1 MRRSRAGRGRGRGPR
16 GGVVGR
22 ARSALLALACL
33 GLSFPLAP
41 VAAAQGAVAAATAE
55 ARRQLDALEA
65 LLDPAEHDVD
75 SLALELAFEEPEAI
89 AAWVAENVGLELYAG
104 LLRGPQ
110 GTLVAGAGNA
120 LDQSVLLA
128 RLLNDAG
135 YEARVAL
142 GELTDAL
149 ATELVMSMFVAG
161 AGASQRDARSVTD
174 VASSVASA
182 TGADTERA
190 AAGLSELT
198 ETELRDLPA
207 YAEAVA
213 QAEALLAQL
222 GRPVDPVMTD
232 ELVAEAR
239 DYAWVEY
246 RLSEAEPWTPAHP
259 AWPASAAL
267 PAVAAVSHLDG
278 EVPAELT
285 HRLRIEVSIERKR
298 GDEFE
303 VEPLMTPWERPVANL
318 LGHTVVVGNSPMGE
332 TGPADLARVGAELVD
347 VAFFVPVLD
356 GAIAPGAQA
365 FDLNGN
371 LVPPDAAASHMAG
384 VFQTGAE
391 RLGGAIGALGAMGGD
406 AAPAEPFAL
415 TAQWIDFVL
424 VAPGGEE
431 TRHRRTVF
439 DRRPAEARAA
449 GGDELLDRSVLKDG
463 LVTTYAV
470 MASGGRLSPSFVA
483 SELGEQ
489 AAFHL
494 AVLERLAQA
503 PADGEAADEA
513 ALLLDLL
520 ADYVPKDH
528 LRLIAAS
535 DGIDGTLDGLA
546 YRAEPALFALFGS
559 FTPTEEGRA
568 RSGVDVIA
576 NAKRTLVLD
585 GGDVVQD
592 FEGSVLA
599 GVWDTVIEREFV
611 AGFGGP
617 VATALRQDRPEGYR
631 VVTAGDTTGLREAGA
646 PDEALTALRADLD
659 NGYAVVVPQRSSVD
673 PEGFAYWR
681 VDLASGETLGMDASG
696 RGNAMTEFLMSLAVG
711 LTVNAALAVPSLIQC
726 ASSSNPALCY
736 CDVIA
741 SGVLFSFLGAL
752 LGALFVAE
760 RFVAVIVTYTI
771 VDVTVIGPVTTF
783 FTPPVCSG
791 YAGGPPNGREALAVA
806 GAAGRCVAS

>member
-1 MRRSRAGRGRGRGPR
+1 
-16 GGVVGR
+16 
-22 ARSALLALACL
+22 
-33 GLSFPLAP
+33 
-41 VAAAQGAVAAATAE
+41 
-55 ARRQLDALEA
+55 
-65 LLDPAEHDVD
+65 
-75 SLALELAFEEPEAI
+75 
-89 AAWVAENVGLELYAG
+89 
-104 LLRGPQ
+104 
-110 GTLVAGAGNA
+110 
-120 LDQSVLLA
+120 
-128 RLLNDAG
+128 
-135 YEARVAL
+135 
-142 GELTDAL
+142 
-149 ATELVMSMFVAG
+149 
-161 AGASQRDARSVTD
+161 
-174 VASSVASA
+174 
-182 TGADTERA
+182 
-190 AAGLSELT
+190 
-198 ETELRDLPA
+198 
-207 YAEAVA
+207 
-213 QAEALLAQL
+213 
-222 GRPVDPVMTD
+222 
-232 ELVAEAR
+232 
-239 DYAWVEY
+239 
-246 RLSEAEPWTPAHP
+246 
-259 AWPASAAL
+259 
-267 PAVAAVSHLDG
+267 
-278 EVPAELT
+278 
-285 HRLRIEVSIERKR
+285 
-298 GDEFE
+298 
-303 VEPLMTPWERPVANL
+303 
-318 LGHTVVVGNSPMGE
+318 
-332 TGPADLARVGAELVD
+332 
-347 VAFFVPVLD
+347 FFVPVLD

-406 AAPAEPFAL
+406 AAPPEPFAL

-449 GGDELLDRSVLKDG
+449 GGEELLDRSVLKDG

-494 AVLERLAQA
+494 AVLERLCL
-503 PADGEAADEA
+503 PR
-513 ALLLDLL
+513 DLL
-520 ADYVPKDH
+520 G
-528 LRLIAAS
+528 RTAAS
-535 DGIDGTLDGLA
+535 DGIDGTQGGLA

-673 PEGFAYWR
+673 
-681 VDLASGETLGMDASG
+681 
-696 RGNAMTEFLMSLAVG
+696 
-711 LTVNAALAVPSLIQC
+711 
-726 ASSSNPALCY
+726 
-736 CDVIA
+736 
-741 SGVLFSFLGAL
+741 
-752 LGALFVAE
+752 
-760 RFVAVIVTYTI
+760 
-771 VDVTVIGPVTTF
+771 
-783 FTPPVCSG
+783 
-791 YAGGPPNGREALAVA
+791 
-806 GAAGRCVAS
+806 